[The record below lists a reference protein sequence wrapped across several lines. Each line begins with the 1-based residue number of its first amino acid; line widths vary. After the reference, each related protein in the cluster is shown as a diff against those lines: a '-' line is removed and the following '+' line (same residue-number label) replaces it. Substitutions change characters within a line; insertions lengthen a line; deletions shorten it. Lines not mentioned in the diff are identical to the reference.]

1 MKGFRAVTF
10 TAAAMLLVAGAGC
23 GSSSKKA
30 AASSDNGVAASA
42 SSSANTVAV
51 TVSDTKGT
59 DGPMTLT
66 ATPASTSSGDVTFT
80 VKNTGTVEHEVVV
93 LKTDTAADQ
102 LKVGGD
108 EPDKVDESASVGETG
123 DPGLKPGE
131 SRSFTVKNMAAGNYV
146 LVCNIAKH
154 YALGMRSA
162 FKVS

>member
-1 MKGFRAVTF
+1 MKGFRVVTI
-10 TAAAMLLVAGAGC
+10 ASVVALMLTVAGC
-23 GSSSKKA
+23 GSSSKK
-30 AASSDNGVAASA
+30 
-42 SSSANTVAV
+42 SSSSGGVSANDASGANTVNV

-59 DGPMTLT
+59 DAPMTLT
-66 ATPASTSSGDVTFT
+66 ATPTSASSGDVTFT

-108 EPDKVDESASVGETG
+108 EPDKVDESDSVGETG

-131 SRSFTVKNMAAGNYV
+131 TRSFTVKKIEAGNYV

-154 YALGMRSA
+154 YGLGMRSA